1 MVNILLDLFKYVKL
15 YLKQDSSQMLI
26 KQLIFVLFPYFNW
39 INFLIRM
46 TINFKCFETWNK
58 QKN

>member
-26 KQLIFVLFPYFNW
+26 KQMCKVYQHQLA
-39 INFLIRM
+39 
-46 TINFKCFETWNK
+46 NK
-58 QKN
+58 RIL